1 LGNQALEIAPASSAI
16 RARLTDPKNRGWL
29 VVAVVFLGAALA
41 IGSSNY
47 AFSLFVEPIEDSFG
61 WRRTYISA
69 SLSFMALGSLAGPFL
84 GTLMDRHGAR
94 PIMTASLVLIGLSF
108 VLRPL
113 MTELWHW
120 YGLSALQFIAFSGAA
135 ILPAGRL
142 VGLWFPEKRG
152 RVMGITMM
160 GNNFGGL
167 AIPPLVGLAMGS
179 TGSWGTAYFTLGLA
193 TIGLAVLTMVVIAE
207 PGPRAKAQAAKAP
220 SAKPGTGSVR
230 SRRIDGWTFRQAART
245 RAFFAITVAILL
257 GNFTYT
263 TVLAHVSVH
272 LEGHGISETS
282 AIWAISV
289 LAASGMAGKVLLG
302 YMTERVAARFV
313 MMVSFGGQI
322 VGIILMLT
330 AVSGGVMWLSVGL
343 FGFFMGSFGA
353 LAPLLVQDSFGIKNF
368 GSIMGIIS
376 ATTVVS
382 FGIGPILAGL
392 SFDFYDG
399 YGPVFIG
406 VAVAFG
412 VAAIALTQA
421 ATPSPSG
428 PTPGELSARGLN
440 KEKVR

>member
-1 LGNQALEIAPASSAI
+1 MNPFVWGS
-16 RARLTDPKNRGWL
+16 RGWL
-29 VVAVVFLGAALA
+29 VVAIVFLGAGLA

-47 AFSLFVEPIEDSFG
+47 AFSLFVEPLEDSFG

-69 SLSFMALGSLAGPFL
+69 SLSFMALGSLAGPLL
-84 GTLMDRHGAR
+84 GSLMDRHGAR
-94 PIMTASLVLIGLSF
+94 PIMTVSLVLIGLSF

-167 AIPPLVGLAMGS
+167 AIPPLVGLALGS
-179 TGSWGTAYFTLGLA
+179 GNSWQTAYFTLGLA
-193 TIGLAVLTMVVIAE
+193 AIALAVVALVVIVE
-207 PGPRAKAQAAKAP
+207 PGPRARALVKKSP
-220 SAKPGTGSVR
+220 SLTPGTGSLTPETGAARVR
-230 SRRIDGWTFRQAART
+230 VIEGWTFRQAIRT
-245 RAFFAITVAILL
+245 RAFFAVTVAIML

-272 LEGHGISETS
+272 LEGRDISETS

-313 MMVSFGGQI
+313 MMVAFGGQI
-322 VGIILMLT
+322 VGIILMMA
-330 AVSGGVMWLSVGL
+330 AVSGGAMWVSVGL

-392 SFDFYDG
+392 SFDFFEG
-399 YGPVFIG
+399 YGPVFVG

-412 VAAIALTQA
+412 VAALALTQA
-421 ATPSPSG
+421 ATASSSG
-428 PTPGELSARGLN
+428 PTPGDLSARGLN
-440 KEKVR
+440 EEKVK

>member
-1 LGNQALEIAPASSAI
+1 MNPFSWG
-16 RARLTDPKNRGWL
+16 NRGWL
-29 VVAVVFLGAALA
+29 VVAVVFLGAGLA

-47 AFSLFVEPIEDSFG
+47 AFSLFVEPLEDSFG

-69 SLSFMALGSLAGPFL
+69 SLSFMALGSLAGPLL
-84 GTLMDRHGAR
+84 GSLMDRHGAR

-167 AIPPLVGLAMGS
+167 AIPPLVGVALGS
-179 TGSWGTAYFTLGLA
+179 SGSWGTAYFTLGLA
-193 TIGLAVLTMVVIAE
+193 TIALAVLALVVIVE
-207 PGPRAKAQAAKAP
+207 PGPRAKALARKTP
-220 SAKPGTGSVR
+220 SVTPGTGSVTPGKTR
-230 SRRIDGWTFRQAART
+230 ARTRPIDGWTFRQAVRT
-245 RAFFAITVAILL
+245 RAFLAVTVAIML

-272 LEGHGISETS
+272 LEGRDISETS

-330 AVSGGVMWLSVGL
+330 AVSGGAMWVSVGL

-353 LAPLLVQDSFGIKNF
+353 LAPLLVQDSFGVKNF

-421 ATPSPSG
+421 ATASPSG
-428 PTPGELSARGLN
+428 PMPDNVGVGDLSSRGFD
-440 KEKVR
+440 EGKVK

>member
-1 LGNQALEIAPASSAI
+1 MNPFAWG
-16 RARLTDPKNRGWL
+16 NRGWL
-29 VVAVVFLGAALA
+29 VVAVVFLGAGLA

-47 AFSLFVEPIEDSFG
+47 AFSLFVEPLEDSFG

-69 SLSFMALGSLAGPFL
+69 SLSFMALGSLAGPLL
-84 GTLMDRHGAR
+84 GSLMDRHGAR
-94 PIMTASLVLIGLSF
+94 PVMTASLVLIGLSF

-167 AIPPLVGLAMGS
+167 AIPPLVGLALGS
-179 TGSWGTAYFTLGLA
+179 NGSWGTAYFTLGLA
-193 TIGLAVLTMVVIAE
+193 AIALAVVALVVIVE
-207 PGPRAKAQAAKAP
+207 PGPRARALAKKTP
-220 SAKPGTGSVR
+220 SVTLGAGSVTPGTGKSSAR
-230 SRRIDGWTFRQAART
+230 ARPIEGWTFRQAVRT
-245 RAFFAITVAILL
+245 RAFFAVAIAIML

-263 TVLAHVSVH
+263 TVLAHISVH
-272 LEGHGISETS
+272 LEGRDISDTS

-313 MMVSFGGQI
+313 MMVAFGGQI

-330 AVSGGVMWLSVGL
+330 AVSGGTMWLSVGL

-368 GSIMGIIS
+368 GSIMGMIS

-392 SFDFYDG
+392 SFDLYDG

-421 ATPSPSG
+421 ATASPSG
-428 PTPGELSARGLN
+428 PTPGDPNAGDLGMSDFGKRLT
-440 KEKVR
+440 R